1 VYVKNVMQERE
12 NDEQILNPNCAG

>member
-12 NDEQILNPNCAG
+12 NDKQILNPNCAG